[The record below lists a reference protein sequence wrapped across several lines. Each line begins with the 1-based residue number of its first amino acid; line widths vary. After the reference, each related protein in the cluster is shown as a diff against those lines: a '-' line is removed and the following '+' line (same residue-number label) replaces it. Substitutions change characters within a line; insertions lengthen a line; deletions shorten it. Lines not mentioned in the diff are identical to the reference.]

1 MNILI
6 FLFYWRIMLKK
17 MLSGKKNRK
26 KIHDFL
32 VSKTLKIQYFFFL
45 SLLWFFIRAVI
56 LKNDKRVFTYQ
67 VFSEKNRC
75 EDLASKMVS
84 QLLGKNGGESE
95 EAENMW
101 DALRAVSSNEV
112 LITRL
117 TSANHNAWRKIINT
131 HTQNFDVIIYKA

>member
-1 MNILI
+1 MENNVE
-6 FLFYWRIMLKK
+6 KNVV
-17 MLSGKKNRK
+17 GKKKSK
-26 KIHDFL
+26 KNSWFFSFKNFKNPIFFFFCRFFDFSSEPLYWKMTNVFLLTKFL
-32 VSKTLKIQYFFFL
+32 VRRIAVKTWLPR
-45 SLLWFFIRAVI
+45 WCH
-56 LKNDKRVFTYQ
+56 NC
-67 VFSEKNRC
+67 SE
-75 EDLASKMVS
+75 
-84 QLLGKNGGESE
+84 KNGGESE